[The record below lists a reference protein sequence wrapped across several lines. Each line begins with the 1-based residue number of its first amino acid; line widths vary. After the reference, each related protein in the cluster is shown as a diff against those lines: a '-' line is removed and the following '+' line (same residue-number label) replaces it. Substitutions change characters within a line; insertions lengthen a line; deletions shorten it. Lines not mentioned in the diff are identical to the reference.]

1 MEDIIIG
8 IDLGT
13 TNSAVGAVD
22 TGFPMLYADADQNRI
37 TPSAVWY
44 GPNGEIEVGRSA
56 LRRRNSGVG
65 SLVTSAK
72 RLIGQKLTNIP
83 SYPLPLQERNGEIV
97 IETITGNITPVEI
110 SCEILKHL
118 KQIAEKQLNCEISK
132 AVITVPAYFND
143 AQRAATKKAGE
154 LAGLSVERILSE
166 PTAAALSFGL
176 DSIEDSQRVI
186 VYDLGGG
193 TFDVSLLEMN
203 QGVFQVQ
210 ATSGDTLLGGDDI
223 DRLVAEYAY
232 QKHSTESLNNI
243 DSADQQRLIEEAQRI
258 KESLTTKQEDT
269 FSIPFF
275 TSTENISVPI
285 TRENFDKI
293 IAPIIQRTLSHCKQI
308 LIDGDIKQSSK
319 DLSHIILVGGS
330 SRIPA
335 LLDVTPLSLGIETYG
350 GLMNII
356 IPRNSTIPCKA
367 GEMFTNAVDQQ
378 AMMSVN
384 VLQGEREMAK
394 DNWLLGKVSVPFEPE
409 RKGQARVGVQ
419 FSIDENG
426 ILEVLT
432 RDTKIQ
438 KDITLKIETA
448 AVDVDDKKVEAMIS
462 ESVDYAFDDMSE
474 RIFTEASLKA
484 KELLPAVNN
493 AIQQMQHDMSTEELN
508 SIQSAKQEVEK
519 QLESKNAS
527 ALKQAVQKLDKA
539 TEALAAK
546 LVEKAMSDAL
556 NKKLD
561 L

>member
-154 LAGLSVERILSE
+154 L
-166 PTAAALSFGL
+166 
-176 DSIEDSQRVI
+176 QRVI

-232 QKHSTESLNNI
+232 QKHSTESLNNL

-335 LLDVTPLSLGIETYG
+335 VQQSVQEFFQQEINLTQHPDEAIALGAVVQAG
-350 GLMNII
+350 II
-356 IPRNSTIPCKA
+356 SGALKNPCKA

-432 RDTKIQ
+432 RDTKMQ

>member
-1 MEDIIIG
+1 
-8 IDLGT
+8 
-13 TNSAVGAVD
+13 
-22 TGFPMLYADADQNRI
+22 
-37 TPSAVWY
+37 
-44 GPNGEIEVGRSA
+44 
-56 LRRRNSGVG
+56 
-65 SLVTSAK
+65 
-72 RLIGQKLTNIP
+72 
-83 SYPLPLQERNGEIV
+83 
-97 IETITGNITPVEI
+97 
-110 SCEILKHL
+110 
-118 KQIAEKQLNCEISK
+118 
-132 AVITVPAYFND
+132 
-143 AQRAATKKAGE
+143 
-154 LAGLSVERILSE
+154 
-166 PTAAALSFGL
+166 
-176 DSIEDSQRVI
+176 
-186 VYDLGGG
+186 
-193 TFDVSLLEMN
+193 
-203 QGVFQVQ
+203 
-210 ATSGDTLLGGDDI
+210 
-223 DRLVAEYAY
+223 
-232 QKHSTESLNNI
+232 
-243 DSADQQRLIEEAQRI
+243 
-258 KESLTTKQEDT
+258 
-269 FSIPFF
+269 
-275 TSTENISVPI
+275 
-285 TRENFDKI
+285 
-293 IAPIIQRTLSHCKQI
+293 
-308 LIDGDIKQSSK
+308 
-319 DLSHIILVGGS
+319 
-330 SRIPA
+330 
-335 LLDVTPLSLGIETYG
+335 
-350 GLMNII
+350 
-356 IPRNSTIPCKA
+356 
-367 GEMFTNAVDQQ
+367 
-378 AMMSVN
+378 MMSVN

-432 RDTKIQ
+432 RDTKMQ